1 MPPLEFVGI
10 AGGQIELRRIPGP
23 RPDAPVIVFLH
34 EALGSVSHWRD
45 FPAQLCART
54 ASAGVVY
61 SRFGHGQS
69 SPLATGIPRPM
80 DFCLVE
86 ARQVLPALL
95 SSLGIVR
102 PYLVSHSDG
111 ASIALLAAAE
121 IPLAGITA
129 MAPHLHIEDRTV
141 HGIQQAARHRDFFV
155 GALAKH
161 HRQPDRVF
169 DAWHQT
175 SLSPAFRYWN
185 LEPEMSKIGCPT
197 LLIQGIR
204 DEYGSLAH
212 VARTQAA
219 INRAH
224 PEVPVRRLDMA
235 SVAHVP
241 WREARD
247 AVITAIGEHLQTIL
261 PGKTHPQRR
270 DAERPP
276 TA

>member
-1 MPPLEFVGI
+1 MTPVEFVAI
-10 AGGQIELRRIPGP
+10 PGGQIELRRIPGL
-23 RPDAPVIVFLH
+23 RPDSPVIVFLH

-45 FPAQLCART
+45 FPARLCAQTGT
-54 ASAGVVY
+54 AGLVY

-69 SPLATGIPRPM
+69 SPLVGGIPRPM

-86 ARQVLPALL
+86 ARQVLPVLL
-95 SSLGIVR
+95 AKLGIVR

-111 ASIALLAAAE
+111 ASIALLAAAK

-129 MAPHLHIEDRTV
+129 MAPHLHIEDITAR
-141 HGIQQAARHRDFFV
+141 GAQQAGRHRDFFV
-155 GALAKH
+155 GALAKY

-175 SLSPAFRYWN
+175 TLSPAFRYWN
-185 LEPEMSKIGCPT
+185 LEPEMSDIRCPT
-197 LLIQGIR
+197 LLIQGLR

-224 PEVPVRRLDMA
+224 PAIPVRRLDMPG
-235 SVAHVP
+235 VAHVP

-247 AVITAIGEHLQTIL
+247 DVIAAIAGHLQASL
-261 PGKTHPQRR
+261 PGQARS
-270 DAERPP
+270 AG
-276 TA
+276 